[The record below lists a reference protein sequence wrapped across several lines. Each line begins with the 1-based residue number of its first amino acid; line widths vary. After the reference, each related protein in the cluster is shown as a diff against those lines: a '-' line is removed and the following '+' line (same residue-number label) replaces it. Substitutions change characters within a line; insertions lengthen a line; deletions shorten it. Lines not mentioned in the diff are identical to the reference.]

1 LFSEETVAIGFS
13 FLLSS
18 AIRWKREQSGMR
30 LTFVILLVSLPTFG
44 CATMLKGTNEQLMV
58 ASDPSG
64 ANVAVNGQN
73 EGTTPYETTVP
84 SSQNLQIEVSK
95 PGYQSITIEDDTSFR
110 WGYEIW
116 SFVEFVIP
124 MGVDMA
130 DGAAWGHDKT
140 MVTAHLEAASQ
151 APTAASPAALPQSQA
166 TPIAAASEPAVTH

>member
-1 LFSEETVAIGFS
+1 
-13 FLLSS
+13 
-18 AIRWKREQSGMR
+18 MR
-30 LTFVILLVSLPTFG
+30 LIFVILLVSLPTFG

-64 ANVAVNGQN
+64 ATVAVNGQN

-95 PGYQSITIEDDTSFR
+95 AGYQPTTIEDDTSFR

-116 SFVEFVIP
+116 SFLEFVIP

-140 MVTAHLEAASQ
+140 MVTAHLEPSSQ
-151 APTAASPAALPQSQA
+151 APTAASPAALPQSQP
-166 TPIAAASEPAVTH
+166 TPVASASEPAATH